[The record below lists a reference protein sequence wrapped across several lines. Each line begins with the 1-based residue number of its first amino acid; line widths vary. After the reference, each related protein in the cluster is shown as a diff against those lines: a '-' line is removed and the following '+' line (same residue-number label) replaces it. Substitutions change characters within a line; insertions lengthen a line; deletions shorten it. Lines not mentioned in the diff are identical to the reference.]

1 MFDVVDSDRAVE
13 ELWAAAGPEL
23 EVALRGITEVA
34 QMSLPLQGE
43 CRAWGALNLYGLV
56 DGALDDVSRETGG
69 LLAASAAAMLGLTRK
84 VGSLT
89 QALASRT
96 TIGTAIGIVM
106 EHEARR

>member
-1 MFDVVDSDRAVE
+1 
-13 ELWAAAGPEL
+13 
-23 EVALRGITEVA
+23 
-34 QMSLPLQGE
+34 
-43 CRAWGALNLYGLV
+43 
-56 DGALDDVSRETGG
+56 
-69 LLAASAAAMLGLTRK
+69 MLGLTRK